1 MGGTSWKTFWSDAHQ
16 AQTDFV
22 DRIPQ
27 SRVPG
32 AILLASAAC
41 LFLEMVMVR
50 WHGTCFHGFAIFKNI
65 SLLSCFLGLGIGF
78 GLPKERRLTL
88 AAFLPLLA
96 IQTALFGILSTTNLG
111 GRIFNPIAEQHI
123 MGILGRDWG
132 YLHAIEGNAF
142 LLGVFALNAFM
153 FVPLGHLTGRIMARL
168 PQVQS
173 YSLNLL
179 GSLVGIGLFFGLSLL
194 WSGPEVWMGIAIL
207 MVAPFLFGS
216 GRLVPMFAG
225 CIAVI
230 LVAFGVLGGGKML
243 TFYSPYQVI
252 ALKLP
257 SPDLG
262 GKTTPSIR
270 VNHCYYQEVMD
281 CSPALADKD
290 AQHRRAA
297 DYYGLPYRLQKRA
310 GEVLV
315 VGAGAG
321 NDVAA
326 ALRHEATRVTAV
338 ELDPAILSLGRMIHP
353 ERPYQDKRTRAVVN
367 DARTF
372 FRQTDEKF
380 DTIVYGLLDSHTNLG
395 AMTNVRVDSFVY
407 TVEGFREAIARLKR
421 DGLVVVSYTLLD
433 PAQGR
438 KLYAML
444 QAAYPEATT
453 RVFCVPGG
461 SHDGG
466 TTFVTGPGVRN
477 LAAAI
482 PDVAELTDDFRAGVP
497 TSDLATDD
505 WPFFYMKQRTYPFSY
520 LVMIGLMLAVS
531 AWMVRRHFGP
541 KLLASPPGAVFFFL
555 GAGFMLIETKG
566 ITELGLV
573 FGNTW
578 GVVAVVVTCILT
590 LGFVANQW
598 VGSRGPVSI
607 PWTFGLLAAALAA
620 GWGVSHYVAAGGAMP
635 MARVTMPIVLNL
647 PLLFAGL
654 IFSSLL
660 LRTNDIGAAL
670 SANIFG
676 AMLGGFLEYN
686 SMYWGYSS
694 LYPIGLALYGLAFVA
709 YRRDVPEYSRDSDPR
724 DEIATSLPLHSS
736 LGFFAIHQS
745 LIPVHYQ
752 KSRFRDSN
760 SAPTLYESV
769 ALPNEL
775 KRQRTPSCQDSVRL
789 RV

>member
-1 MGGTSWKTFWSDAHQ
+1 MDWIASWKKLWAEAHQ
-16 AQTDFV
+16 EQTDFV
-22 DRIPQ
+22 DRIPS
-27 SRVPG
+27 SRIPV

-41 LFLEMVMVR
+41 LFIEMVMVR

-96 IQTALFGILSTTNLG
+96 IQTAVFGILSTTNLG
-111 GRIFNPIAEQHI
+111 GRIFNPIAEQNI
-123 MGILGRDWG
+123 MGLSGGAWG

-142 LLGVFALNAFM
+142 LLGVFALNAVM
-153 FVPLGHLTGRIMARL
+153 FIPLGHLTGRIMSRM

-194 WSGPEVWMGIAIL
+194 WSGPEVWMGMAIL
-207 MVAPFLFGS
+207 MVAPFLFGN
-216 GRLVPMFAG
+216 GRLAPMFAG

-230 LVAFGVLGGGKML
+230 LVAFGVLGSSKML

-252 ALKLP
+252 SLKLP
-257 SPDLG
+257 APDAN
-262 GKTTPSIR
+262 GKTVPSIR
-270 VNHCYYQEVMD
+270 VNHCYYQDVMD
-281 CSPALADKD
+281 CSPTAADKD
-290 AQHRRAA
+290 EHHQRAA
-297 DYYGLPYRLQKRA
+297 DYYNLPYQLQKRA

-315 VGAGAG
+315 VGAGTG

-326 ALRHEATRVTAV
+326 ALRNDATRVTAV
-338 ELDPAILSLGRMIHP
+338 ELDPAILNLGRMIHP
-353 ERPYQDKRTRAVVN
+353 ERPYQDPRTRAVVN
-367 DARTF
+367 DARSY

-407 TVEGFREAIARLKR
+407 TVEGFREAIARLKP
-421 DGLVVVSYTLLD
+421 DGMVVVSYTLLD

-444 QAAYPEATT
+444 QAAYPEQTT
-453 RVFCVPGG
+453 RVFSVSGG
-461 SHDGG
+461 SHDAG
-466 TTFVTGPGVRN
+466 TTFATGPGVKN
-477 LAAAI
+477 LPTTVAGI
-482 PDVAELTDDFRAGVP
+482 AELTDEFRAGVP
-497 TSDLATDD
+497 TTDLATDD
-505 WPFFYMKQRTYPFSY
+505 WPFFYMKQRVYPFSY

-531 AWMVRRHFGP
+531 AWMVRSHFGP
-541 KLLASPPGAVFFFL
+541 KLLASASQGVFFFM

-578 GVVAVVVTCILT
+578 SVVAVVVTCILM
-590 LGFVANQW
+590 LGFLANQW
-598 VGSRGPVSI
+598 VGSRGAVSI
-607 PWTFGLLAAALAA
+607 PLTFGMLAAALAG

-660 LRTNDIGAAL
+660 LRTKDIGAAL

-694 LYPIGLALYGLAFVA
+694 LYPIGLALYGLAYVSYLRMGKSGA
-709 YRRDVPEYSRDSDPR
+709 EKVGVPTKM
-724 DEIATSLPLHSS
+724 A
-736 LGFFAIHQS
+736 A
-745 LIPVHYQ
+745 
-752 KSRFRDSN
+752 
-760 SAPTLYESV
+760 
-769 ALPNEL
+769 
-775 KRQRTPSCQDSVRL
+775 
-789 RV
+789 

>member
-1 MGGTSWKTFWSDAHQ
+1 MDWIASWKKLWAESHQ
-16 AQTDFV
+16 EQTDFV

-27 SRVPG
+27 NRVPA

-41 LFLEMVMVR
+41 LFIEMVMVR

-96 IQTALFGILSTTNLG
+96 IQTAVFGILSMTNLG
-111 GRIFNPIAEQHI
+111 GRIMNPIAEQNI
-123 MGILGRDWG
+123 MGLSGGAWG
-132 YLHAIEGNAF
+132 YLHAVEGNGF

-153 FVPLGHLTGRIMARL
+153 FIPLGHLTGRIMGRM

-194 WSGPEVWMGIAIL
+194 WSGPEVWMGMAIL

-216 GRLVPMFAG
+216 GRLAPMFAG

-230 LVAFGVLGGGKML
+230 LLAFGVLGSSKML

-252 ALKLP
+252 SLKLP
-257 SPDLG
+257 APDAN
-262 GKTTPSIR
+262 GKTVPSIR
-270 VNHCYYQEVMD
+270 VNHCYYQDVMD
-281 CSPALADKD
+281 CTPIAADKD
-290 AQHRRAA
+290 EPHRRAA
-297 DYYGLPYRLQKRA
+297 DYYNLPYQLQKRA

-315 VGAGAG
+315 VGAGTG

-326 ALRHEATRVTAV
+326 ALRNEATRVTAV
-338 ELDPAILSLGRMIHP
+338 ELDPAILNLGRMIHP
-353 ERPYQDKRTRAVVN
+353 ERPYQDPRTRAVVN
-367 DARTF
+367 DARSY
-372 FRQTDEKF
+372 FRQTGETF

-407 TVEGFREAIARLKR
+407 TVEGFREAIARLKP
-421 DGLVVVSYTLLD
+421 DGMVVVSYTLLD

-444 QAAYPEATT
+444 QAAYPEQTT
-453 RVFCVPGG
+453 RVFSVAGG
-461 SHDGG
+461 SHDAG
-466 TTFVTGPGVRN
+466 TTFATGPGVKN
-477 LAAAI
+477 LPTTVAGI
-482 PDVAELTDDFRAGVP
+482 AELTDEFRAGVP
-497 TSDLATDD
+497 TTDLATDD
-505 WPFFYMKQRTYPFSY
+505 WPFFYMKQRVYPFSY

-531 AWMVRRHFGP
+531 AWMVRSHFGP
-541 KLLASPPGAVFFFL
+541 KLLASASQAVFFFM

-578 GVVAVVVTCILT
+578 SVVAVVVTCILM
-590 LGFVANQW
+590 LGFLANQW
-598 VGSRGPVSI
+598 VSARGPVSI
-607 PWTFGLLAAALAA
+607 PLTFGLLAAALAG
-620 GWGVSHYVAAGGAMP
+620 GWGVSHYVAAGGVMP

-654 IFSSLL
+654 VFSSLL
-660 LRTNDIGAAL
+660 LRTKDIGAAL

-694 LYPIGLALYGLAFVA
+694 LYPIGLALYGLACVSYLRMGA
-709 YRRDVPEYSRDSDPR
+709 GGAARISY
-724 DEIATSLPLHSS
+724 
-736 LGFFAIHQS
+736 
-745 LIPVHYQ
+745 PV
-752 KSRFRDSN
+752 KP
-760 SAPTLYESV
+760 AEM
-769 ALPNEL
+769 AA
-775 KRQRTPSCQDSVRL
+775 
-789 RV
+789 